1 MKFRSE
7 IASIII
13 LVGSCGDSDPSTT
26 MSATTNPTTVAPTGE
41 PSTTTMSATSTTNSS
56 GMLPTSSTG
65 SEDGG
70 PVFLDFSASG
80 EKITEGGSV
89 IITAIL
95 TDPDGVD
102 DIVGGSLKNED
113 GSVDFGPFMAAG
125 QPGTYSITLTWAQLH
140 EDKPIEFENTE
151 SERVV
156 FARFFDQ
163 MGHEATKSL
172 VLGLQCPGGSA
183 CDGACTDLA
192 LDGANCGTCGH
203 TCAAMACEQGG
214 CAPTWSPCV
223 GAGDGLS
230 TCAEVCQS
238 LGEGCAEN
246 QCGFGENTVQ
256 FYDSALDCMN
266 DQPSGNVKDSCD
278 FVQGWAN
285 PVIRCCCTD
294 SN

>member
-1 MKFRSE
+1 MMYRS
-7 IASIII
+7 ALLAVLL
-13 LVGSCGDSDPSTT
+13 LVACNDDESNST
-26 MSATTNPTTVAPTGE
+26 ATTAPTSLPTTANPTTNDPSGTSGNDPTG
-41 PSTTTMSATSTTNSS
+41 TSAPTSTTAPVE
-56 GMLPTSSTG
+56 GA
-65 SEDGG
+65 

-80 EKITEGGSV
+80 DKITEGGSV

-140 EDKPIEFENTE
+140 EDEPIQFENTQGK
-151 SERVV
+151 RVV

-172 VLGLQCPGGSA
+172 MLGLQCPGGSA
-183 CDGACTDLA
+183 CGGSCTDLA

-203 TCAAMACEQGG
+203 VCAAMACEQGG

-223 GAGDGLS
+223 GAADGLA
-230 TCAEVCQS
+230 TCAEACQS
-238 LGEGCAEN
+238 FGESCVEN
-246 QCGFGENTVQ
+246 RCGFGNDTVQ
-256 FYDSALDCMN
+256 FYISMFDCMN
-266 DQPSGNVKDSCD
+266 DQPSGSVGDSCD
-278 FVQGWAN
+278 FVQGWAK
-285 PVIRCCCTD
+285 PAIKCCCTD